1 LNEGKAGPNF
11 PLTFPKDDEEDDD
24 MTANDDATLNQFER
38 LMLKENWPGDSDR
51 ARTAVRDVAD
61 TMYACREWFEGY
73 KVPYTGADL
82 VAMTKLILARERDL
96 SDKAKREKFDARH
109 RIGEDAP

>member
-1 LNEGKAGPNF
+1 MARRSRIDG
-11 PLTFPKDDEEDDD
+11 EEDET
-24 MTANDDATLNQFER
+24 MTTNDDATLNQFER

-61 TMYACREWFEGY
+61 TMFACREWFEGY

-82 VAMTKLILARERDL
+82 VAMAKLVIAREREIRD
-96 SDKAKREKFDARH
+96 DNKRRKWERDH
-109 RIGEDAP
+109 RMGEDAP

>member
-1 LNEGKAGPNF
+1 
-11 PLTFPKDDEEDDD
+11 
-24 MTANDDATLNQFER
+24 MTNDDDATLNQFER

-73 KVPYTGADL
+73 KVAYTGADL
-82 VAMTKLILARERDL
+82 VAMAQMVLKRERDL
-96 SDKAKREKFDARH
+96 ADKAKRARWEKDH
-109 RIGEDAP
+109 KIGEDA